1 MALYVYIITIRILQ
15 SVYIYIITK
24 ARGPGETDKMIK
36 IITFAIEDCLPSV
49 CQPVVPLALAHAS
62 KAAGVGDFLQ
72 EMEILVF
79 VKELGQTVNLSHRI
93 LRQRVCS
100 DRQFVSAS
108 DSLISDLIKSAN
120 G

>member
-1 MALYVYIITIRILQ
+1 MYIITIRILQ
-15 SVYIYIITK
+15 NVYIYIITK

-93 LRQRVCS
+93 LRQRACS